1 MPSLLIP
8 LWARGPFLSGFIG
21 DSLAHACR
29 SQDILGL
36 WVSGP
41 WPVAGPCL
49 SRKGSDGL
57 QVTGKSNARFAHC
70 ASQSALPCSSKGSG
84 PQQAVLDFPSPALP
98 GQRVCSR
105 STLTFCPIPLQGIER
120 LQRSKQPRELS
131 GSWKSVQEAFGGEFS
146 LNWFNPFTRPCQ
158 PEIPID
164 KGLVRQVSS
173 LSDMDNVETAEG
185 QLEET
190 KDRDPVE
197 VLGE

>member
-1 MPSLLIP
+1 MAWAPSVASLCMSVSCAVSSPSAMPSLLIP
-8 LWARGPFLSGFIG
+8 LWARGPFLSSFIG

-70 ASQSALPCSSKGSG
+70 ASQSALPCSPKGSG

-105 STLTFCPIPLQGIER
+105 STLTFCPFPFRALNASNDQNNPGSCRAAGSRSRR
-120 LQRSKQPRELS
+120 L
-131 GSWKSVQEAFGGEFS
+131 
-146 LNWFNPFTRPCQ
+146 
-158 PEIPID
+158 
-164 KGLVRQVSS
+164 LVG
-173 LSDMDNVETAEG
+173 NF
-185 QLEET
+185 
-190 KDRDPVE
+190 P
-197 VLGE
+197 